1 MWARISAFVIWS
13 LVAATA
19 AFWLLRL
26 ATSAPQAPAYA
37 VAVGKSPVARGD
49 LARLFGAAPA
59 AVAAVEAV
67 PEAPSRFKLVGVMA
81 PRAKE
86 AQTVAGSG
94 VALIAVDGKPPKTFT
109 VGSSVEGGLVLQSV
123 GLRTASIGPAQG
135 ARSMLLELPALVP
148 PATGVLP
155 SGAGGFAP
163 PPAMAGSPVPANNAA
178 PQFGPQGVQPF
189 PGGGRGASPGVPVL
203 PGNAPLFQPPQQQLQ
218 QQPQQGPSIVPS
230 PSTTMPSNMN
240 DVVRSQ

>member
-1 MWARISAFVIWS
+1 MLARISAFVIWS

-26 ATSAPQAPAYA
+26 TSSAPRAPAYA
-37 VAVGKSPVARGD
+37 VAVGKSPVVRGD
-49 LARLFGAAPA
+49 LARLFGAAPTSLA
-59 AVAAVEAV
+59 AAEAV

-86 AQTVAGSG
+86 AQSVAGSG

-109 VGSSVEGGLVLQSV
+109 VGSSLEGGLVLQSV

-135 ARSMLLELPALVP
+135 ARSMLLELPALLP

-155 SGAGGFAP
+155 PGAGGFAP
-163 PPAMAGSPVPANNAA
+163 PGMAGSPVPANNAF
-178 PQFGPQGVQPF
+178 PQFGPQGTQAPPL
-189 PGGGRGASPGVPVL
+189 PGGAARGASPGVPLL
-203 PGNAPLFQPPQQQLQ
+203 PGNASTMPP
-218 QQPQQGPSIVPS
+218 PVPTIAPS
-230 PSTTMPSNMN
+230 PSATMPANAN
-240 DVVRSQ
+240 DIVRSQ